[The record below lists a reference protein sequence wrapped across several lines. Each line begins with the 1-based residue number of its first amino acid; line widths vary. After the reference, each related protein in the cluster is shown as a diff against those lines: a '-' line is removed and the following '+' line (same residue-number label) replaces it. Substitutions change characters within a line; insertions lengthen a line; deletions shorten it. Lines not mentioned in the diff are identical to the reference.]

1 MYALQKAVTNIPMHS
16 MMYSVHYSFMW
27 YTKIKKNF
35 ILNIYPKISF
45 HSIL

>member
-27 YTKIKKNF
+27 YTKIKKKLH
-35 ILNIYPKISF
+35 IKYLPKNKF
-45 HSIL
+45 P